1 MKKIDKIYD
10 LIIVGSGIVGLSTAY
25 EYSKANPNRSI
36 LVIDKESE
44 VAKHQTGNNSGVLH
58 SGIYYNPGSLKAQNC
73 KKGYELMVNFAK
85 ENNISFD
92 ICGKLIVA
100 SNKNEL
106 EVLNNIFENGKKNG
120 LKGLTYLNP
129 SQIIEKEPYCHGIAA
144 VHVPQTGI
152 INYKQIC
159 KVLFKLLN
167 NSGTEVKFNQELID
181 LRETNPITVITKSD
195 IFYSKAIVNCAGL
208 HSDRVFRMT
217 KKNSEYRIIPF
228 RGEYY
233 RLIDKKFVKNLIYPV
248 PNPSFPFLGVHF
260 TRTIDEEIE
269 AGPNAVLAFKREGY
283 KFWDFNFNDSKE
295 TFIWPGF
302 WKLAFKYGYVGLGEI
317 YRSLSKKAFTK
328 ALQKLI
334 PEINESNLISSG
346 SGVRAQVCD
355 KNGNL
360 VDDFIIEKTQNKIIN
375 VINAPSPAATSS
387 FSIAQEII
395 KNLN

>member
-1 MKKIDKIYD
+1 MKKVHKVYD
-10 LIIVGSGIVGLSTAY
+10 LIIVAAGIVGLSTAY
-25 EYSKANPNRSI
+25 EYKKANPKKSI
-36 LVIDKESE
+36 LLIDKESD

-58 SGIYYNPGSLKAQNC
+58 SGIYYTPGSLKAKNC
-73 KKGYELMVNFAK
+73 KQGYELMINFAK
-85 ENNISFD
+85 KNNISFD

-100 SNKNEL
+100 TKKDEL
-106 EVLNNIFENGKKNG
+106 EVLNKIFENGKKNG
-120 LKGLTYLNP
+120 LKGLNFLNS
-129 SQIIEKEPYCHGIAA
+129 SQIFEKEPYCKGIAA

-167 NSGTEVKFNQELID
+167 DSRTEIKFNQELID
-181 LRETNPITVITKSD
+181 LRESNPITVITKSD
-195 IFYSKAIVNCAGL
+195 IFYSKLIVNCAGL

-217 KKNSEYRIIPF
+217 NKNSKYRIIPF

-233 RLIDKKFVKNLIYPV
+233 KLIDKKYVKNLIYPV

-260 TRTIDEEIE
+260 TRTIDDEIE

-283 KFWDFNFNDSKE
+283 KFWDFNLNDSKE
-295 TFIWPGF
+295 TFFWPGF
-302 WKLAFKYGYVGLGEI
+302 WKLAFKYGYVGIGEI

-328 ALQKLI
+328 ALQRLI

-375 VINAPSPAATSS
+375 VVNAPSPAATSS